1 LKPMQQI
8 LLVDDQSF
16 SRMEIY
22 EYLEGRHDVI
32 MAETGG
38 QALEKALRQPLDL
51 ILLEVKLPDMD
62 GFELLSRLRKI
73 PALSWI
79 PVIFL
84 TGCGDEEMEVMAL
97 ESGAADFIVKPVEE
111 DVLLHR
117 IGLHLQMTQYQ
128 RDIEHVLASLEDNII
143 ISFADLIET
152 RGKNINNH
160 DRKVGQIM
168 QIICRELMDAGEFAG
183 ELDEERIRNMVRAAP
198 LHDIGKIGISDTILL
213 KPGKLSDEEFVAVKE
228 HTAIG
233 GRVLRRLYEH
243 NRFQEHLLCAAV
255 MAENHHER
263 YDGRGYPHGLHGDDI
278 PLSARIM
285 AVANVYASLISDSV
299 FRPALSHDEAC
310 ASIMAGRG
318 TEFDPRVLDAF
329 GHVIDEIKALV

>member
-1 LKPMQQI
+1 MRQI
-8 LLVDDQSF
+8 LLVDEQSF
-16 SRMEIY
+16 SRMEIC
-22 EYLEGRHDVI
+22 EYLEGRHMVI

-51 ILLEVKLPDMD
+51 ILLEVRLPDMD

-73 PALSWI
+73 PALAWV

-84 TGCGDEEMEVMAL
+84 TGCGDEETEVMAL

-117 IGLHLQMTQYQ
+117 IGLHLQITQYQ
-128 RDIEHVLASLEDNII
+128 RDIERVLASLEDSII

-160 DRKVGQIM
+160 DRKVGQLMRIL
-168 QIICRELMDAGEFAG
+168 CHELLDAGEFAG
-183 ELDEERIRNMVRAAP
+183 ELDEERIRDMVRAAP

-213 KPGKLSDEEFVAVKE
+213 KPGKLSPEEFAIVKE

-233 GRVLRRLYEH
+233 GRVLRRLHEH
-243 NRFQEHLLCAAV
+243 NKFQEHLLCAAV

-263 YDGRGYPHGLHGDDI
+263 YDGQGYPHGLRGEDI

-285 AVANVYASLISDSV
+285 AVVNVYASLISDSV
-299 FRPALSHDEAC
+299 FRLALSHDEAC
-310 ASIMAGRG
+310 ARIMAGRE

-329 GHVIDEIKALV
+329 ERVVDEIRILP